1 MHTTPLNFRRFPFL
15 TIAVAL
21 AAAATQLCPAFSD
34 IFAYDRDAVMCGQL
48 WRMWSCHLT
57 HWSWNHLWWDTL
69 AFVGLAG
76 FCEIRDRRRWT
87 ALMIAAPLAI
97 SLVVHYGS
105 PHLAA
110 YRGLSG
116 LDSAFYG
123 LVLAGFIEIRAGRKI
138 SPESA
143 VAVLAALAF
152 VAKVAYETA
161 TGAAVFAASG
171 GSYIVVPS
179 VHLAGFVAGLAAS
192 FAARKTGGQVCL
204 TSRAYTAINM

>member
-1 MHTTPLNFRRFPFL
+1 MHKHRQIPFF
-15 TIAVAL
+15 TIAIAL
-21 AAAATQLCPAFSD
+21 AALAIQLCPAFSD
-34 IFAYDRDAVMCGQL
+34 YLAFNRDAIVQGQL

-57 HWSWNHLWWDTL
+57 HWSWNHLGWDAM

-76 FCEIRDRRRWT
+76 FCEIRDRRRWA
-87 ALMIAAPLAI
+87 ALMITAPLAI

-123 LVLAGFIEIRAGRKI
+123 MALGGFMEIRAGRKI

-143 VAVLAALAF
+143 VAIIAALVF
-152 VAKVAYETA
+152 LAKVAYEMA
-161 TGAAVFAASG
+161 TGAAVFAASA

-179 VHLAGFVAGLAAS
+179 VHLAGFIAGFTVS
-192 FAARKTGGQVCL
+192 FVARKSGGQVCL